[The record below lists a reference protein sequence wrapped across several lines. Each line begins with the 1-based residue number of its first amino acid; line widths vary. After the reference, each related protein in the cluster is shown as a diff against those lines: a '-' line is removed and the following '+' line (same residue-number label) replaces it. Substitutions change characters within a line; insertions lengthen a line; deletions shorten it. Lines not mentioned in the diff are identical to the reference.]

1 MVCSGPKAL
10 LHFHLVVIVRSII
23 FVCKIPGTAQ
33 DVDNIIWSNLNI
45 EQDYRQVHLS
55 GWHKR
60 KIKKNPTKF
69 QKVKKIPLTLK
80 ICKSAA
86 NAISFYSETP
96 YLSIYV
102 SETFTQKGKAQIKKR
117 ETCGPPLLLGVIK
130 IQKRFGYI
138 RVFFAFWGKLVLPE
152 NGETRF
158 FPPKTRI
165 SGNFEQILHYKI

>member
-1 MVCSGPKAL
+1 MVKL
-10 LHFHLVVIVRSII
+10 EYLIY
-23 FVCKIPGTAQ
+23 
-33 DVDNIIWSNLNI
+33 DMIWQ
-45 EQDYRQVHLS
+45 QDYRQLHLS

-69 QKVKKIPLTLK
+69 QKVKKILLTLK
-80 ICKSAA
+80 IFKSAA

-138 RVFFAFWGKLVLPE
+138 SLRFGVKLEQRLWGIFSYQFYTIVRFEIAMRFLV
-152 NGETRF
+152 
-158 FPPKTRI
+158 RI
-165 SGNFEQILHYKI
+165 KIWATWDK